1 MKKFVSLFIT
11 VILVLAL
18 LVPATV
24 FADGPE
30 VPEWATKANLIAGQ
44 NTTIGC
50 VYVWND
56 TVNLYVKYEIAVEGW
71 CLDETHLAVATSL
84 EGIPQADD
92 GNPPPGQFP
101 YMHEDLNCVTSDL
114 YTIPLDE
121 FDVECE
127 TNLFIAAH
135 AKVIHVTEDCMSVVS
150 DTTVSVTQGNF
161 VGNAVEAWEP
171 FLADPNPPDPNDSYW
186 DSHLDYT
193 FTGGADWIW
202 ESYRIVHPVEGDI
215 VYFEKTFNI
224 PGDPTSGTLHITCDN
239 GYEVYLNGTLVGS
252 AQFGA
257 GWEASNLTETYVNSQ
272 GWQSVESYD
281 IFNLLVPGTNVLLIK
296 AANEYMGSLD
306 SQSDGT
312 IRSNPA
318 GLIFKGDA
326 CYEHVDQEETAWGDG
341 EDFPGA
347 NWFTYFTY
355 TVHCTED
362 CMSVVS
368 DTTVSVTQGNF
379 VGNAVEAWEPFLA
392 DPNPP
397 DPNDSYWDSHLDY
410 TFTGGADWIWESYR
424 IVHPVEGDIVYF
436 EKTFNIPGD
445 PTSGTLHITCDNG
458 YEVYL
463 NGTLVGSAQF
473 GAGWEASNLTETY
486 VNSQGWQS
494 VESYDIFNLL
504 VPGTNVLLIK
514 AANEYMGSLDSQSDG
529 TIRSNPAGLI
539 FEVDVCY
546 YEYGG

>member
-11 VILVLAL
+11 VLLVVAL
-18 LVPATV
+18 LAPAAISAPATV
-24 FADGPE
+24 FANTESDPYTI
-30 VPEWATKANLIAGQ
+30 PLIAGQ
-44 NTTIGC
+44 HITVGE
-50 VYVWND
+50 VKVWND
-56 TVNLYVKYEIAVEGW
+56 SNNLYVKYEITEEGW

-84 EGIPQADD
+84 EGIPQADG

-101 YMHEDLNCVTSDL
+101 YMHEDLGCVTSDL

-121 FDVECE
+121 FVVECGK
-127 TNLFIAAH
+127 NLFIAAH

-150 DTTVSVTQGNF
+150 DTNVLVTKGN
-161 VGNAVEAWEP
+161 VLGNAVNAYEP
-171 FLADPNPPDPNDSYW
+171 YLADPNPPDPNDSVW
-186 DSHLDYT
+186 DIQT
-193 FTGGADWIW
+193 GNFFTGSGADWIW
-202 ESYRIVHPVEGDI
+202 ESYRRVHEEGDI

-239 GYEVYLNGTLVGS
+239 GYEVYLNGMLVGS
-252 AQFGA
+252 AQLGA
-257 GWEASNLTETYVNSQ
+257 GWETSNLTEAYVNTS
-272 GWQSVESYD
+272 GWQSIESYNV
-281 IFNLLVPGTNVLLIK
+281 FSLLVPGTNVLLIK
-296 AANEYMGSLD
+296 AANEYMGPLD
-306 SQSDGT
+306 NQGLGA
-312 IRSNPA
+312 NPA
-318 GLIFKGDA
+318 GLIFKEDV

-355 TVHCTED
+355 TINCTED

-368 DTTVSVTQGNF
+368 DTNVLVTKGN
-379 VGNAVEAWEPFLA
+379 VLGNAVNAYEPYLA

-397 DPNDSYWDSHLDY
+397 DPNDSVWDIQ
-410 TFTGGADWIWESYR
+410 TGNFFTGSGADWIWESYR
-424 IVHPVEGDIVYF
+424 RVHEEGDIVYF

-463 NGTLVGSAQF
+463 NGMLVGSAQL
-473 GAGWEASNLTETY
+473 GAGWETSNLTEAY

-494 VESYDIFNLL
+494 VESYDVSSLL

-514 AANEYMGSLDSQSDG
+514 AANEYMGPLDGQG
-529 TIRSNPAGLI
+529 LGANPAGLI
-539 FEVDVCY
+539 FKMDVCY
-546 YEYGG
+546 YEYGE